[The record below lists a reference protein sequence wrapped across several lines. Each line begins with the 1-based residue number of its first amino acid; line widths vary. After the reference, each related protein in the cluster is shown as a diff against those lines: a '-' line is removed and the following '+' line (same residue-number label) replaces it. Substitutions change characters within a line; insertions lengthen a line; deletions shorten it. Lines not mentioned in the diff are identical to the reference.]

1 MWWAQVADLKRHLE
15 ARGLSSAGLKAE
27 LAARLK
33 GSLPAVQ
40 QAGSPSSGAAAGGVA
55 PEDVATARKVPLL
68 MGFECMR
75 LGRAVLTGGGC
86 T

>member
-1 MWWAQVADLKRHLE
+1 MWWAQVPDLKRHLE

-27 LAARLK
+27 LVERLK
-33 GSLPAVQ
+33 GSLLAVQ
-40 QAGSPSSGAAAGGVA
+40 QAGSPCSGAAAGRVA

>member
-40 QAGSPSSGAAAGGVA
+40 QAAAGGVA

-75 LGRAVLTGGGC
+75 LGRAVLTGDGC